1 MLLYLFLELLL
12 LLQDL
17 VVGVHVYEGED
28 ELFYSSQRVLQVG
41 GLLQLALVSVILIF
55 PLFILFILPLL
66 CFELWL
72 DNKFFNDLLYVFFRS
87 FIHESRAQVVLL
99 LEEPDVSLMAS
110 HDFLLLI
117 NQSALILELPM
128 K

>member
-28 ELFYSSQRVLQVG
+28 ELFYCGQRVLQVG
-41 GLLQLALVSVILIF
+41 SLLQLALVSVILIF

-72 DNKFFNDLLYVFFRS
+72 DNKFFNDLLYIFFRS

-99 LEEPDVSLMAS
+99 LEEPDVSLVAS
-110 HDFLLLI
+110 DNFLLLI